1 MTFARVNGIVLHYE
15 DRGSPD
21 MPAIA
26 FSNALGTDFRIWDS
40 VVSRLED
47 RYRIVR
53 YDKRGHGLS
62 DAPPAPYRMTDHVD
76 DLAGLLGHL
85 GITNTAVVGLSVGG
99 MIAQGLAALRPDL
112 VAAIVLCDT
121 AHRIGTEDIWNERID
136 TVKARGIA
144 ALADATMQRWF
155 TPGFRT
161 PGNPDLSGYVNMLV
175 RTPVDGYTGTCAALR
190 DADLTESTKALK
202 LPVLLVAGDQD
213 GSTPPDLVRSTA
225 ALIAGSRFEI
235 IRDAGHLPCIEQ
247 PDVTARL
254 IGDFLAGAGHG

>member
-1 MTFARVNGIVLHYE
+1 MAFARVNGIVLHYE

-21 MPAIA
+21 LPAIA
-26 FSNALGTDFRIWDS
+26 FCNALGTDFRIWDS
-40 VVSRLED
+40 VASRLAD

-76 DLAGLLGHL
+76 DLAGLLDHL
-85 GITNTAVVGLSVGG
+85 GITNAAVVGLSVGG
-99 MIAQGLAALRPDL
+99 MITQGLAALRPDL
-112 VAAIVLCDT
+112 VAAVVLCDT
-121 AHRIGTEDIWNERID
+121 AHRIGTEETWNERIE
-136 TVKARGIA
+136 TVRAQGIA
-144 ALADATMQRWF
+144 ALAEATMQRWF
-155 TPGFRT
+155 TRAFRA

-175 RTPVDGYTGTCAALR
+175 RTPVEGYTGTCAALR
-190 DADLTESTKALK
+190 DADLTESTRALK
-202 LPVLLVAGDQD
+202 LPALLIVGDHD
-213 GSTPPDLVRSTA
+213 GSTPPELVRSTA

-235 IRDAGHLPCIEQ
+235 ISDAGHLPCIEQ